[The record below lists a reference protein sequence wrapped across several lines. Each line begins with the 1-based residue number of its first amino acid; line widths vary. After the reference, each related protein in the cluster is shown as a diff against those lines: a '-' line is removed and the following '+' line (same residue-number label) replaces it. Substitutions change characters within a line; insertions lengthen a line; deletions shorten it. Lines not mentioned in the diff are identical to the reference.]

1 MAKKV
6 DLTGKQFGKLT
17 VLKKSDK
24 KHPKGTVWE
33 CQCECGNIYYGITS
47 ELNNGRVKSC
57 GCLRVASGRQKAK
70 NDIIGKK
77 FGLLTVI
84 ERVPDPNNTKY
95 TKFLCQCECGNLH
108 LASRKHLINR
118 HVNSCGCLKTSLG
131 ELKIQQLLEENNFT
145 FEKEKTFST
154 CRSPLTN
161 YPLRFDFFVNNSYLI
176 EFDGRQHFIVAG
188 GAYDNPEK
196 FQKNQI
202 HDAYKNQWCKE
213 NNIPL
218 IRIPYTK
225 YETLTI
231 DDLIPSENE

>member
-84 ERVPDPNNTKY
+84 ERVPDPNNPKY

-108 LASRKHLINR
+108 LVSRKHLINR

-176 EFDGRQHFIVAG
+176 EYDGRQHSEADG
-188 GAYDNPEK
+188 GWGEDLKAIQDR
-196 FQKNQI
+196 
-202 HDAYKNQWCKE
+202 DRYKELWCKE
-213 NNIPL
+213 HNIPL
-218 IRIPYTK
+218 IRISYK
-225 YETLTI
+225 QYDSLTI
-231 DDLIPSENE
+231 DDLIPSENK